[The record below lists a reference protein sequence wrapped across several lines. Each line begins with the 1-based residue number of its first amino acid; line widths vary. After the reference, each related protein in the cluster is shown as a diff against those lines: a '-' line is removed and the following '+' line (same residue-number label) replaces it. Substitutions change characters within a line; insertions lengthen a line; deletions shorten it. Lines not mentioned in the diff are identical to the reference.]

1 MEGTSVGEMTAT
13 AACALA
19 TRAHVGQFTAYGE
32 PLIQH
37 LERVAA
43 RVPAHAATTAWLH
56 DLGERD
62 AASVH
67 ELRAQGISTV
77 ELAALEL
84 LTRTEREDYGL
95 YIRRIARAR
104 GAAGSLARTVKLAE
118 LADHLA
124 RLPSSSPAAAHYRR
138 ARDQIERA
146 RRRMQV
152 RLSPALPARPVE
164 APR

>member
-1 MEGTSVGEMTAT
+1 MEGSSVGEMTAA

-19 TRAHVGQFTAYGE
+19 MTAHAGQLTAHGE

-43 RVPAHAATTAWLH
+43 RVPSDAAAIAWLH
-56 DLGERD
+56 DIGERD

-67 ELRAQGISTV
+67 ELRAQGISMV

-104 GAAGSLARTVKLAE
+104 DAAGTLARTVKLAE
-118 LADHLA
+118 LSDHLA
-124 RLPSSSPAAAHYRR
+124 RVPASSPAAAKYRR

-146 RRRMQV
+146 RRRMQR
-152 RLSPALPARPVE
+152 RLIAPLPGRAAE